1 MKPTK
6 LLCMLLAALM
16 LFSLAACGK
25 GEEDPKDP
33 NLLTVGDYE
42 LRYKGACIMEDYQ
55 GNDALVLTLD
65 FTNNSDDTTDYFWAI
80 YETAMHNGS
89 ELDMGIV
96 YLDPETLESVD
107 DSQYQNVD
115 PGATVEIQTAFELDD
130 TTGEVEVTFEEMSG
144 SKNDSITI
152 DLSTVSRE
160 SAGSGSASI
169 AGGGKGDGSGGAGA
183 VSGGGAGGSSS
194 GGELRDWWNGD
205 WYGWWVMTSCYGYYE
220 DMEGEWWD
228 VCGTIDIGEDG
239 TGTVTLWDEDY
250 TKSEPMVSASVS
262 LSDDGTSIYGTMT
275 SEGGAFT
282 DIALEHGDWIVD
294 PGLVDY
300 GDMIHI
306 DGDYE
311 NGGDAFHYDIY
322 LRPWGTYWVDV
333 DEEDLPNLYDSWYLP
348 LIDAEEPMPDS
359 IG

>member
-1 MKPTK
+1 MKK
-6 LLCMLLAALM
+6 VL
-16 LFSLAACGK
+16 SLVMIPILSLTACGGK
-25 GEEDPKDP
+25 GGEASDDP
-33 NLLTVGDYE
+33 NLGKYIGEEYSGDGSTWFSLSEIFDEGESYIELKDGGKGVFCLGGDATDIKWTLESDGTLKLTRDSLESNGTLKDGMIT
-42 LRYKGACIMEDYQ
+42 LTDIW
-55 GNDALVLTLD
+55 GNDAVTIT
-65 FTNNSDDTTDYFWAI
+65 FRK
-80 YETAMHNGS
+80 EGGS
-89 ELDMGIV
+89 EAA
-96 YLDPETLESVD
+96 
-107 DSQYQNVD
+107 
-115 PGATVEIQTAFELDD
+115 AT
-130 TTGEVEVTFEEMSG
+130 
-144 SKNDSITI
+144 
-152 DLSTVSRE
+152 
-160 SAGSGSASI
+160 
-169 AGGGKGDGSGGAGA
+169 GDA
-183 VSGGGAGGSSS
+183 
-194 GGELRDWWNGD
+194 LLDWWNGD
-205 WYGWWVMTSCYGYYE
+205 WYGWWTMTGCSGDYE
-220 DMEGEWWD
+220 DLEGAWWD
-228 VCGTIDIGEDG
+228 ICGAIDIGEDG

-311 NGGDAFHYDIY
+311 NGGNAFHYDIY

>member
-1 MKPTK
+1 MTG
-6 LLCMLLAALM
+6 
-16 LFSLAACGK
+16 FS
-25 GEEDPKDP
+25 
-33 NLLTVGDYE
+33 GDYE
-42 LRYKGACIMEDYQ
+42 DLEGA
-55 GNDALVLTLD
+55 
-65 FTNNSDDTTDYFWAI
+65 
-80 YETAMHNGS
+80 
-89 ELDMGIV
+89 
-96 YLDPETLESVD
+96 
-107 DSQYQNVD
+107 
-115 PGATVEIQTAFELDD
+115 
-130 TTGEVEVTFEEMSG
+130 
-144 SKNDSITI
+144 
-152 DLSTVSRE
+152 
-160 SAGSGSASI
+160 
-169 AGGGKGDGSGGAGA
+169 
-183 VSGGGAGGSSS
+183 
-194 GGELRDWWNGD
+194 
-205 WYGWWVMTSCYGYYE
+205 
-220 DMEGEWWD
+220 WWD
-228 VCGTIDIGEDG
+228 ICGAIDIGRDG

>member
-1 MKPTK
+1 MKK
-6 LLCMLLAALM
+6 VLSLVMILI
-16 LFSLAACGK
+16 FSLTACGGK
-25 GEEDPKDP
+25 GGGASDDP
-33 NLLTVGDYE
+33 NLGKYIGEEYSGDGSNWFSLSEIFDEGESYIE
-42 LRYKGACIMEDYQ
+42 LKDGGKGVFCL
-55 GNDALVLTLD
+55 GGDA
-65 FTNNSDDTTDYFWAI
+65 TDIKW
-80 YETAMHNGS
+80 
-89 ELDMGIV
+89 
-96 YLDPETLESVD
+96 TLESD
-107 DSQYQNVD
+107 GTLKLTRDSLESNGTLKD
-115 PGATVEIQTAFELDD
+115 GMITLTDLWGNDTVTI
-130 TTGEVEVTFEEMSG
+130 TFQKE
-144 SKNDSITI
+144 
-152 DLSTVSRE
+152 
-160 SAGSGSASI
+160 
-169 AGGGKGDGSGGAGA
+169 
-183 VSGGGAGGSSS
+183 GGSEAAAT
-194 GGELRDWWNGD
+194 GDALLDWWNGD
-205 WYGWWVMTSCYGYYE
+205 WYGWWIMTGCSGDYE
-220 DMEGEWWD
+220 DLEGAWWD
-228 VCGTIDIGEDG
+228 ICGAIDIGGDG